1 MTPILA
7 FGLNYWEV
15 LLILG
20 VLLLLFGSTRLPTLM
35 RSMGRS
41 ISEFKRG
48 VREGAEAEEDVLPD
62 NSKPEGA

>member
-1 MTPILA
+1 MAPLLA

-20 VLLLLFGSTRLPTLM
+20 VMLLLFGSSRLPTLM

-41 ISEFKRG
+41 ITEFKRG
-48 VREGAEAEEDVLPD
+48 VREGAEAPDEALPE